1 MWGTYITY
9 IVSLLISE
17 SSPKICFDPH
27 RLNLCQSLI
36 IRRHWLKG
44 AVVTSVEKAL
54 LRKLLQPMRSHHTR
68 GVVAL
73 LALTVSYRSSVR
85 AVRLYAWHCMSKS
98 SLRCAIVLLRVAEQH
113 LGFLSLFMDLRQS
126 ILILARLPLKYLAR
140 FHARSWLSVPY
151 RLAP

>member
-1 MWGTYITY
+1 M
-9 IVSLLISE
+9 
-17 SSPKICFDPH
+17 
-27 RLNLCQSLI
+27 
-36 IRRHWLKG
+36 
-44 AVVTSVEKAL
+44 

-85 AVRLYAWHCMSKS
+85 AVRLYVWHCMSES
-98 SLRCAIVLLRVAEQH
+98 SLGCAIVLLRVAEQH

-140 FHARSWLSVPY
+140 FHARSSQSRIASHHSQSKSRYLGRMPNSRTSDGLRRFP
-151 RLAP
+151 